1 MTWFGRSKH
10 FATGDTSPSLIPDVP
25 GFPLDDLH
33 PSLRARN
40 ERICRSLC
48 INVYLGDYF
57 GISRVLC
64 RVLGRY
70 KMYVDPN
77 DHGLSPHLILD
88 GFWEMPT
95 TEAIVSLIDPG
106 MVVADVGANLGYFT
120 LLMADKI
127 GNDGRVFAFEPN
139 PQMAFRIDR
148 SVQLNGFSDRVTVCE
163 VLLHA
168 EEGRAMSFLMP
179 TDEPK
184 NAYARPFDGVELTGA
199 VLMDSRRLDS
209 QPDWR
214 EIEFIKIDAEGSE
227 PGICVGMEALFNG
240 DRLKT
245 VVMEV
250 RMSRYEDGGAFLHR
264 LLNAGFEMARIDD
277 SRGIVSTSLDELK
290 ATYCDHDVMLVF
302 RR

>member
-1 MTWFGRSKH
+1 MAWFGRSTQLG
-10 FATGDTSPSLIPDVP
+10 TGDASPSPIPESSV
-25 GFPLDDLH
+25 FPLEE
-33 PSLRARN
+33 LRPTFRTRN
-40 ERICRSLC
+40 ERVCRSLC
-48 INVYLGDYF
+48 SSAYLGEYF
-57 GISRVLC
+57 GIYRVLC

-95 TEAIVSLIDPG
+95 TEAIVDLVKPG

-120 LLMADKI
+120 LLMADKV
-127 GNDGRVFAFEPN
+127 GSSGKVFAFEPN

-148 SVQLNGFSDRVTVCE
+148 SVQLNGFADRVVVCE
-163 VLLHA
+163 ELLHA
-168 EEGRAMSFLMP
+168 EDNRTMSFLMP

-209 QPDWR
+209 EAEWR
-214 EIEFIKIDAEGSE
+214 EIECIKIDAEGSE
-227 PGICVGMEALFNG
+227 PWICAGMEALIKGN
-240 DRLKT
+240 RLKT
-245 VVMEV
+245 IIMEV
-250 RMSRYEDGGAFLHR
+250 RMSRYEDKGAFL
-264 LLNAGFEMARIDD
+264 LPILGAGFDMARIDD
-277 SRGIVSTSLDELK
+277 VQGIVPTSMKELE
-290 ATYCDHDVMLVF
+290 AVHYDRDVMLVF